1 MYHTAVQG
9 LQTYC
14 LSKADQVRRTS
25 VQPTERLY
33 TSFSEMLR
41 TQDKQCSLLTS
52 QGQEFVNQMQGI
64 LCKALQIRGS
74 KASRAEAKAKKGD
87 GFMKFITGRD
97 KPKGAQ
103 VSMSQE
109 QQLVAQQEQVK
120 ADMEM
125 HAQEYARLVK
135 DSQQFRGQYAY
146 KLAEV
151 IDSLEKCMKYNV
163 EQISTSIYDY
173 SRTCLKHENEMAII
187 MDTLSMVRTGYLMS
201 LGHPEPQ
208 AGGLF
213 QRIRHDPP

>member
-14 LSKADQVRRTS
+14 LSKADQIRRTS

-52 QGQEFVNQMQGI
+52 QGQEFVSQMQGI

-74 KASRAEAKAKKGD
+74 KASKAETKAKKGD

-103 VSMSQE
+103 VSMSQQ

-125 HAQEYARLVK
+125 HSQEYARLVK

-146 KLAEV
+146 KLAEI
-151 IDSLEKCMKYNV
+151 IDSLEKSMKYNV
-163 EQISTSIYDY
+163 EQISSSIYDY

-187 MDTLSMVRTGYLMS
+187 MDQLSTVRPLDIN
-201 LGHPEPQ
+201 L
-208 AGGLF
+208 LL
-213 QRIRHDPP
+213 